1 LLTIHWARSLWIRVR
16 VGLSCTCSRTKDSF
30 LRRVLNTMDP
40 AALSI
45 AIAKAKAKALALSSA
60 SPGAAPMLMPT
71 PPPTAMSIP
80 LRVQR
85 VTANF
90 DLCAVSAAARNELV
104 GGKKLHELAQTAGC
118 GFSVAGTFKAPGEPD
133 SFPLE
138 KGLHVKVDA
147 PNQEKADFALSLL
160 GRAAFDLSR
169 AQNYPPTHNQAL
181 PGAPVLEAGWA
192 EARTPEGKV
201 YYWHKPSGATRWDPP
216 LASLPPPQPPPPPP
230 PPMVHAV
237 QAHAYSLGLSAPQG
251 YGQPPLLQSPHSVPQ
266 WAPQPSGFRGPPPPL
281 QYSAPKLAPAKLE
294 HRQFVG
300 LAHRRGLKEDV
311 CGPDNSY
318 LLHVSTSTGCTVSL
332 HGRGS
337 GTLETIGSK
346 AEESPEPLHILIR
359 AVRACVEGAM
369 ARLTN

>member
-1 LLTIHWARSLWIRVR
+1 
-16 VGLSCTCSRTKDSF
+16 
-30 LRRVLNTMDP
+30 MDP

-60 SPGAAPMLMPT
+60 SSGAAPVLMPT
-71 PPPTAMSIP
+71 PPPPAMSMP
-80 LRVQR
+80 TGVQR
-85 VTANF
+85 VAATF
-90 DLCAVSAAARNELV
+90 DLCAVSGAARNELV
-104 GGKKLHELAQTAGC
+104 GGRKLQELAQTAGC
-118 GFSVAGTFKAPGEPD
+118 GFSVAGTYKAPGQPD
-133 SFPLE
+133 AFPLE

-160 GRAAFDLSR
+160 GRAAQDISRVQTFQLSH
-169 AQNYPPTHNQAL
+169 QQTL
-181 PGAPVLEAGWA
+181 PSAPVLENGWA

-201 YYWHKPSGATRWDPP
+201 YYWHKPTGATRWDPP
-216 LASLPPPQPPPPPP
+216 LASLPPPPPPPPP
-230 PPMVHAV
+230 PIVHAAQPQGFPV
-237 QAHAYSLGLSAPQG
+237 GVPAPQG
-251 YGQPPLLQSPHSVPQ
+251 YGQPPMLQPSPHSTMPQ
-266 WAPQPSGFRGPPPPL
+266 WAPQPSAYAPPPL

-337 GTLETIGSK
+337 GTLETIGTK
-346 AEESPEPLHILIR
+346 VEESPEPLHIMIR
-359 AVRACVEGAM
+359 AVRERVEGIK
-369 ARLTN
+369 ARAIN